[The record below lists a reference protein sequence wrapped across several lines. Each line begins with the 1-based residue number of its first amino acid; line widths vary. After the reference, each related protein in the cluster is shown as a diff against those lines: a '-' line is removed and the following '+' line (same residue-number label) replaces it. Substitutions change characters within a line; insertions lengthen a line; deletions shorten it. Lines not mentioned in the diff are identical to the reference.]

1 MNKTTHVWT
10 GMGFADQEKYRMMAG
25 LVLRKQ
31 NYFVQS
37 KVFTVVQGRHPG
49 RPGEKTSVIKKMGAG
64 KGRLMLY
71 ISLLENTHSDALGR
85 FAWKAAEIVENKKNG
100 RDRKWQKLTWR
111 STLAASTCESPFGFF
126 SYKNVY

>member
-1 MNKTTHVWT
+1 
-10 GMGFADQEKYRMMAG
+10 MGFADQEKYRMMAG
-25 LVLRKQ
+25 LGLRKQ

-49 RPGEKTSVIKKMGAG
+49 RPGEKTSVIKTMGAG

-85 FAWKAAEIVENKKNG
+85 FA
-100 RDRKWQKLTWR
+100 
-111 STLAASTCESPFGFF
+111 
-126 SYKNVY
+126 